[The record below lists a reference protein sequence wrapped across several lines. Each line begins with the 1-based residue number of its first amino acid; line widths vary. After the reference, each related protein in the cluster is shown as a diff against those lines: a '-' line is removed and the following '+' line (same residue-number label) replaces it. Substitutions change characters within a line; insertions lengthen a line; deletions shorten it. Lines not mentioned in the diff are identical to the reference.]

1 MARHKASYDSVLI
14 EDLDFDASAKIVT
27 KTTKTRRKFKTFDI
41 KDLKWTP
48 KQRKLIDLCTEESS
62 KILFIKGPAGTSKT
76 IISVYS
82 ALKMVNEAHVN
93 DIVYVRSAVESS
105 DAKIGHLPGDAEQKL
120 HFYNLPFHDKLSELL
135 DSTNMQSLQKHD
147 IISAYPINFCRGMSW
162 KNKCIIMDEA
172 QNSTFKEIVTL
183 VTRLGNG
190 CKCLVL
196 ADPEQTD
203 LTNGKVG
210 GFGKVYKAFDN
221 KESRNQGIH
230 TFEFTDDDIKR
241 SELVKFVV
249 KKLKNI
255 K

>member
-14 EDLDFDASAKIVT
+14 EDLDFDPSAKIVT
-27 KTTKTRRKFKTFDI
+27 KTSKTRKKFKSFDV
-41 KDLKWTP
+41 KELKWTK
-48 KQRKLIDLCTEESS
+48 KQRDLIDLATNKTS
-62 KILFIKGPAGTSKT
+62 KILFIKGPAGSSKT
-76 IISVYS
+76 IVSVYS
-82 ALKMVNEAHVN
+82 ALKMVNDCNVN

-135 DSTNMQSLQKHD
+135 DSTNMQALQKND

-183 VTRLGNG
+183 ITRLGEG
-190 CKCLVL
+190 CKCFIL
-196 ADPEQTD
+196 ADPGQTD

-210 GFGKVYKAFDN
+210 GFEKLYKLFNTED
-221 KESRNQGIH
+221 SIMQGIH
-230 TFEFTDDDIKR
+230 SFEFTDNDIKR
-241 SELVKFVV
+241 SELVKFIV
-249 KKLKNI
+249 KKLKTV

>member
-1 MARHKASYDSVLI
+1 MSRLNSSKYDSVLI
-14 EDLDFDASAKIVT
+14 EDLDFDSSTRVVT
-27 KTTKTRRKFKTFDI
+27 KRKTRKRIKTFDI
-41 KDLKWTP
+41 KDLDWTD
-48 KQRKLIDLCTEESS
+48 KQRNLIDLSTEKSS

-82 ALKMVNEAHVN
+82 ALKMVNELYVN

-135 DSTNMQSLQKHD
+135 DSTNMQTLQKND

-172 QNSTFKEIVTL
+172 QNSTFREIVTL
-183 VTRLGNG
+183 ITRLGCG
-190 CKCLVL
+190 CKCFIL

-203 LTNGKVG
+203 LTNGRTG
-210 GFGKVYKAFDN
+210 GFEKIYKVFDN
-221 KESRNQGIH
+221 KESREHGIH
-230 TFEFTDDDIKR
+230 TFEFLEDDIKR

-249 KKLKNI
+249 KRLKTI

>member
-14 EDLDFDASAKIVT
+14 EDLDFDPSAKIVT
-27 KTTKTRRKFKTFDI
+27 KTKARRKFKSFDV
-41 KDLKWTP
+41 KQLKWTK
-48 KQRKLIDLCTEESS
+48 KQQQLIDLATNKTS
-62 KILFIKGPAGTSKT
+62 KILFIKGPAGSSKT
-76 IISVYS
+76 IVSVYS
-82 ALKMVNEAHVN
+82 ALKMVNDCNVN

-135 DSTNMQSLQKHD
+135 DSTNMQALQKND

-183 VTRLGNG
+183 ITRLGEG
-190 CKCLVL
+190 CKCFIL
-196 ADPEQTD
+196 ADPGQTD

-210 GFGKVYKAFDN
+210 GFEKLYKLFNTED
-221 KESRNQGIH
+221 SIMQGIH
-230 TFEFTDDDIKR
+230 SFEFTDNDIKR
-241 SELVKFVV
+241 SELVKFIV
-249 KKLKNI
+249 KKLKTA